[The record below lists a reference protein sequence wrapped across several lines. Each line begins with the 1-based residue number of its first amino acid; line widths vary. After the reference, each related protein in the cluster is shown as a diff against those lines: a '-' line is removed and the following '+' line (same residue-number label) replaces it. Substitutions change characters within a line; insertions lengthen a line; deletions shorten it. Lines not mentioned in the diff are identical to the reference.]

1 MINCITPPLLFIV
14 LAWGQTKTTDVFYI
28 ESNGLERSEMGIMTD
43 NEDINNSKLY
53 EDPVNIYSIGHI
65 FFWYGMSQFSEIET
79 QHMLAISL
87 GWELL
92 ELYLPYE
99 FAKESYF
106 NKVCDIFFNCL
117 GFFIGKQQLK

>member
-1 MINCITPPLLFIV
+1 MKLSETEIV
-14 LAWGQTKTTDVFYI
+14 VDKEG
-28 ESNGLERSEMGIMTD
+28 
-43 NEDINNSKLY
+43 INNSKLY
-53 EDPVNIYSIGHI
+53 EDPVNLYSIGHI
-65 FFWYGMSQFSEIET
+65 IFWYGMSQFSKIET

>member
-14 LAWGQTKTTDVFYI
+14 LSLGQTKTTDVLYK
-28 ESNGLERSEMGIMTD
+28 ENNRLERSEMEIVVD

-53 EDPVNIYSIGHI
+53 KDPVNIYSIGHI
-65 FFWYGMSQFSEIET
+65 IFWYGMSQFSEIET

-99 FAKESYF
+99 FAKESHF

>member
-1 MINCITPPLLFIV
+1 MINSVTLPLLFIV
-14 LAWGQTKTTDVFYI
+14 LSLGQTKTTDVLYK
-28 ESNGLERSEMGIMTD
+28 ENNRLERSETEIVVD
-43 NEDINNSKLY
+43 NEGINNSKLY

-65 FFWYGMSQFSEIET
+65 IFWYGMSQFSEIET

>member
-14 LAWGQTKTTDVFYI
+14 LSLGQTKTTDVLYK
-28 ESNGLERSEMGIMTD
+28 ENNRLERSETEIVVD
-43 NEDINNSKLY
+43 NEGINNSKLY
-53 EDPVNIYSIGHI
+53 EDPVNLYSIGHI
-65 FFWYGMSQFSEIET
+65 IFWYGMSQFSKIET

>member
-14 LAWGQTKTTDVFYI
+14 LSLGQTKTTNVFYKEI
-28 ESNGLERSEMGIMTD
+28 NRMERSEMEIVVD
-43 NEDINNSKLY
+43 NEGIKNSKLY

-65 FFWYGMSQFSEIET
+65 IFWYGMSQFSEIET

-99 FAKESYF
+99 FAKESHF

>member
-1 MINCITPPLLFIV
+1 MINSVTLPLLFIV
-14 LAWGQTKTTDVFYI
+14 LSLGQTKTTDVLYK
-28 ESNGLERSEMGIMTD
+28 ENNRLERSETEIVVD
-43 NEDINNSKLY
+43 NEGINNSKLY
-53 EDPVNIYSIGHI
+53 EDPVNLYSIGHI
-65 FFWYGMSQFSEIET
+65 IFWYGMSQFSKIET

>member
-1 MINCITPPLLFIV
+1 MINSVTLPLLFIV
-14 LAWGQTKTTDVFYI
+14 LSLGQTKTTDVLYK
-28 ESNGLERSEMGIMTD
+28 ENNRLERSEMEIVVD

-53 EDPVNIYSIGHI
+53 KDPVNIYSIGHI
-65 FFWYGMSQFSEIET
+65 IFWYGMSQFSEIET

-99 FAKESYF
+99 FAKESHF

>member
-14 LAWGQTKTTDVFYI
+14 LSLGQTKTTNVFYKEI
-28 ESNGLERSEMGIMTD
+28 NRMERSEMEIVVD
-43 NEDINNSKLY
+43 NEGIKNSKLY

-65 FFWYGMSQFSEIET
+65 IFWYGMSQFSEIET

-92 ELYLPYE
+92 ELYIPYE

>member
-1 MINCITPPLLFIV
+1 MINSVTLPLLFIV
-14 LAWGQTKTTDVFYI
+14 SSLEQTKTTDVLYK
-28 ESNGLERSEMGIMTD
+28 ENNRLERSETEIVVD
-43 NEDINNSKLY
+43 NEGINNSKLY

-65 FFWYGMSQFSEIET
+65 IFWYGMSQFSEIET

>member
-1 MINCITPPLLFIV
+1 M
-14 LAWGQTKTTDVFYI
+14 
-28 ESNGLERSEMGIMTD
+28 ERSETEIVVD
-43 NEDINNSKLY
+43 NEGINNSKLY

-65 FFWYGMSQFSEIET
+65 IFWYGMSQFSEIET

-117 GFFIGKQQLK
+117 GFFIGKQQRK

>member
-1 MINCITPPLLFIV
+1 MINSITLPLLFIV
-14 LAWGQTKTTDVFYI
+14 LSLGQTKTTDVFYK
-28 ESNGLERSEMGIMTD
+28 ENNGMELSEMEIVVD
-43 NEDINNSKLY
+43 NEGINNSNLY

-65 FFWYGMSQFSEIET
+65 IFWYGMSQFSEIET

-99 FAKESYF
+99 FAKESYL